1 MSERPECVRSVEN
14 CLHVHN
20 RGVDRNLIFFHPSD
34 CERFMGI
41 MKESQEEIPL
51 RLLVFTLMPNHFH
64 IVVQQ
69 DEPYAV
75 SA

>member
-1 MSERPECVRSVEN
+1 
-14 CLHVHN
+14 
-20 RGVDRNLIFFHPSD
+20 
-34 CERFMGI
+34 MGI